1 MSAPVVIVGGS
12 LAGLRSAEGLRKA
25 GYAGPIKVIGNEPYL
40 PYNRPPLS
48 KELLSGSGEID
59 EIYFPIKES
68 VSDVEW
74 VLGLAATSLD
84 IQEQKVTDLSGTSH
98 PYKALV
104 IATGLRPKPLPV
116 DANGI
121 EGIHVLRTFDD
132 AVALRKQLLPGVK
145 VLILGA
151 GFIGCEV
158 AATAVKAG
166 CQVKVVSRTHE
177 PMQEALG
184 KTLGREVK
192 RRHELMGVEFV
203 KGASVF
209 GLIGDGHVEREIL
222 DSGVIY
228 DADLV
233 VVAIGSLPNTEWLE
247 GSGID
252 ISNGVLVDGGL
263 RAISSDGTVVENIF
277 AVGDVAR
284 YVNPLFDQ
292 VPRRVEHWNLPT
304 ETGKRAGLVL
314 GKYLNG
320 ESIAEMLAEPFA
332 PLPSFWSDQYDM
344 HILAF
349 GMTYLADRSEM
360 VAGEISG
367 ECVFEYFRNDKL
379 VGVCG
384 IGMRPTIQSYRTKF
398 SLA

>member
-1 MSAPVVIVGGS
+1 LSAPVVIVGGS

-48 KELLSGSGEID
+48 KDLLSGTGEID

-68 VSDVEW
+68 VADIDW
-74 VLGLAATSLD
+74 VLGQAATSLD
-84 IQEQKVTDLSGTSH
+84 TKEQKVTDLSGTSH
-98 PYKALV
+98 SYSALV

-121 EGIHVLRTFDD
+121 SGIHVLRTFDD

-158 AATAVKAG
+158 AATAIKAG
-166 CQVKVVSRTHE
+166 CQVRVVSRTHE

-184 KTLGREVK
+184 KTLGKEVK

-209 GLIGDGHVEREIL
+209 GLIGDGHVERVIL

>member
-12 LAGLRSAEGLRKA
+12 LAGLRSAEGIRRA
-25 GYAGPIKVIGNEPYL
+25 GYKGPIKVIGNEPYL

-48 KELLSGSGEID
+48 KELLSGSGDID

-68 VSDVEW
+68 VADIEW
-74 VLGLAATSLD
+74 VLGQAATSLD
-84 IQEQKVTDLSGTSH
+84 TKEQKVTDLSGTSH
-98 PYKALV
+98 SYSALV

-116 DANGI
+116 NSNGI
-121 EGIHVLRTFDD
+121 SGVHVLRTFDD

-145 VLILGA
+145 VVILGA

-158 AATAVKAG
+158 AATAIKAG
-166 CQVKVVSRTHE
+166 CQVKVVARAHE
-177 PMQEALG
+177 PMEEALG
-184 KTLGREVK
+184 KTLAKEVK
-192 RRHELMGVEFV
+192 RRHELKGVEFV

-209 GLIGDGHVEREIL
+209 GLIGDGHVQRIIL

-263 RAISSDGTVVENIF
+263 RALSSDGDVIENVF

-304 ETGKRAGLVL
+304 ETGKRAGQVL
-314 GKYLNG
+314 GKHLIG
-320 ESIAEMLAEPFA
+320 ESVAEMLAEPFA

-349 GMTYLADRSEM
+349 GMTYLADRSEL
-360 VAGEISG
+360 VAGELSG
-367 ECVFEYFRNDKL
+367 ECVLEYFRDDKL

>member
-1 MSAPVVIVGGS
+1 LSAPVLIVGGS

-25 GYAGPIKVIGNEPYL
+25 GYMGPIKVIGNEPYL

-48 KELLSGSGEID
+48 KELLSGTGEID

-84 IQEQKVTDLSGTSH
+84 IEEQKVTDLSGTSH

-209 GLIGDGHVEREIL
+209 GLIGDGHVERVIL

-233 VVAIGSLPNTEWLE
+233 VVAIGSFPNTEWLE

>member
-1 MSAPVVIVGGS
+1 LSVPVVIVGGS

-25 GYAGPIKVIGNEPYL
+25 GYSGPIKVIGNEPYL

-48 KELLSGSGEID
+48 KDLLSGTGEID

-68 VSDVEW
+68 VADIDW
-74 VLGLAATSLD
+74 VLGQAATSLD
-84 IQEQKVTDLSGTSH
+84 TKEQKVTDLSGTSH
-98 PYKALV
+98 SYSALV

-121 EGIHVLRTFDD
+121 TGIHVLRTFDD

-158 AATAVKAG
+158 AATAIKAG
-166 CQVKVVSRTHE
+166 CQVRVVSRTHE

-184 KTLGREVK
+184 KTLGKEVK
-192 RRHELMGVEFV
+192 RRHELKGVEFV

-209 GLIGDGHVEREIL
+209 GLIGDGHVERVIL

-263 RAISSDGTVVENIF
+263 RALSSDGAVFENVF

-304 ETGKRAGLVL
+304 ETGKRAGLIL
-314 GKYLNG
+314 GKYLIG
-320 ESIAEMLAEPFA
+320 ESVAEVLAEPFA
-332 PLPSFWSDQYDM
+332 PLPSFWSDQYEM
-344 HILAF
+344 NILAF
-349 GMTYLADRSEM
+349 GMTYLADRSEL
-360 VAGEISG
+360 VAGELSG
-367 ECVFEYFRNDKL
+367 ECVFEYFRDDKL

-384 IGMRPTIQSYRTKF
+384 IGMRPTIQSYRARF
-398 SLA
+398 AL

>member
-12 LAGLRSAEGLRKA
+12 LAGLRSAEGLRRA
-25 GYAGPIKVIGNEPYL
+25 GYSGPIKVIGNEPYL

-48 KELLSGSGEID
+48 KELLNGTGEID

-68 VSDVEW
+68 VADIEW
-74 VLGLAATSLD
+74 VLGQAATSLD

-98 PYKALV
+98 SYSALV

-121 EGIHVLRTFDD
+121 SGIHVLRTFDD
-132 AVALRKQLLPGVK
+132 AIALRKQLLPGVK

-158 AATAVKAG
+158 AATAIKAG
-166 CQVKVVSRTHE
+166 CQVRVVSRTHE

-184 KTLGREVK
+184 ETLAKEVK

-209 GLIGDGHVEREIL
+209 GLIGDGHVERVIL

-252 ISNGVLVDGGL
+252 VSNGVLVDGGL
-263 RAISSDGTVVENIF
+263 RAVSSNGTVVENIF

-304 ETGKRAGLVL
+304 ETGKRAGLIL

-320 ESIAEMLAEPFA
+320 ESVADILAEPFA

-344 HILAF
+344 HILGF
-349 GMTYLADRSEM
+349 GMTYLADRSEL
-360 VAGEISG
+360 VAGEITG

-398 SLA
+398 SVV

>member
-12 LAGLRSAEGLRKA
+12 LAGLRSAEGIRRA
-25 GYAGPIKVIGNEPYL
+25 GYSGPIKVIGNEPYL

-48 KELLSGSGEID
+48 KDLLSGTGQID

-68 VSDVEW
+68 VADVEW
-74 VLGLAATSLD
+74 VLSQAATSLD
-84 IQEQKVTDLSGTSH
+84 TKEQKVTDLSGASH
-98 PYKALV
+98 PYSALV

-116 DANGI
+116 DSNGI
-121 EGIHVLRTFDD
+121 SGVHVLRTFDD
-132 AVALRKQLLPGVK
+132 AVGLRKQLLPGVK
-145 VLILGA
+145 TVILGA

-158 AATAVKAG
+158 AATAIKAG
-166 CQVKVVSRTHE
+166 CQVKVVARAHE
-177 PMQEALG
+177 PMEEALG
-184 KTLGREVK
+184 KTLAKEVK
-192 RRHELMGVEFV
+192 RRHELKGVEFV

-209 GLIGDGHVEREIL
+209 GLIGDGHVQRIIL

-263 RAISSDGTVVENIF
+263 RALSSDGAVIENVF

-284 YVNPLFDQ
+284 YANPLFDQ
-292 VPRRVEHWNLPT
+292 IPRRVEHWNLPT
-304 ETGKRAGLVL
+304 ETGKRAGQIL
-314 GKYLNG
+314 GKHLNG
-320 ESIAEMLAEPFA
+320 EPVAEMLAEPFA

-349 GMTYLADRSEM
+349 GMTYLADRSEL
-360 VAGEISG
+360 VAGELSG
-367 ECVFEYFRNDKL
+367 ECVLEYFRDDKL

>member
-25 GYAGPIKVIGNEPYL
+25 GYMGPIKVIGNEPYL

-48 KELLSGSGEID
+48 KELLSGTGEID

-68 VSDVEW
+68 VADIEW
-74 VLGLAATSLD
+74 VLGQAATSLD

-98 PYKALV
+98 SYRALV

-121 EGIHVLRTFDD
+121 SGIHVLRTFED

-177 PMQEALG
+177 PLEEALG

-209 GLIGDGHVEREIL
+209 GLIGDGHVERVIL

-320 ESIAEMLAEPFA
+320 ESIAEMIAEPFA

>member
-1 MSAPVVIVGGS
+1 LSAPVVIVGGS

-25 GYAGPIKVIGNEPYL
+25 GYSGPIKVIGNEPYL

-48 KELLSGSGEID
+48 KDLLSGTGEID

-68 VSDVEW
+68 VADIEW
-74 VLGLAATSLD
+74 VLGQAATSLD
-84 IQEQKVTDLSGTSH
+84 TKEQKVTDLSGAIH
-98 PYKALV
+98 PYSALV

-121 EGIHVLRTFDD
+121 SGVHVLRTFDD

-158 AATAVKAG
+158 AATAIKAG
-166 CQVKVVSRTHE
+166 CQVRVVSRTHE

-184 KTLGREVK
+184 KTLAKEVK
-192 RRHELMGVEFV
+192 RRHELKGVEFV

-209 GLIGDGHVEREIL
+209 GLIGDGHVERVIL

-252 ISNGVLVDGGL
+252 ISDGVLVDGGL
-263 RAISSDGTVVENIF
+263 RALSSDGTVVENIF

-349 GMTYLADRSEM
+349 GMTYLADRSEL
-360 VAGEISG
+360 VAGELSG

>member
-1 MSAPVVIVGGS
+1 LSAPVVIVGGS
-12 LAGLRSAEGLRKA
+12 LAGLRTAEGLRKA
-25 GYAGPIKVIGNEPYL
+25 GYSGPIKVIGNEPYL

-48 KELLSGSGEID
+48 KELLSGTGEID

-68 VSDVEW
+68 VSDIEW
-74 VLGLAATSLD
+74 VLGFAATSLD

-209 GLIGDGHVEREIL
+209 GLIGDGHVERVIL

-247 GSGID
+247 GSGLD

>member
-12 LAGLRSAEGLRKA
+12 LAGLRSAEGLRRA
-25 GYAGPIKVIGNEPYL
+25 GYSGPIKVIGNEPYL

-48 KELLSGSGEID
+48 KELLSGTGEID

-68 VSDVEW
+68 VADIEW
-74 VLGLAATSLD
+74 VLGQAATSLD

-98 PYKALV
+98 SYSALV

-121 EGIHVLRTFDD
+121 LGIHVLRTFDD
-132 AVALRKQLLPGVK
+132 AFALRKQLLPGVK

-158 AATAVKAG
+158 AATAIKAG
-166 CQVKVVSRTHE
+166 CQVRVVSRTHE

-184 KTLGREVK
+184 ETLAKEVK

-209 GLIGDGHVEREIL
+209 GLIGDGRVERVIL

-263 RAISSDGTVVENIF
+263 RAVSSNGTVVENIF

-304 ETGKRAGLVL
+304 ETGKRAGLIL

-320 ESIAEMLAEPFA
+320 ESVAEILAEPFA

-344 HILAF
+344 HMLAF
-349 GMTYLADRSEM
+349 GMTYLADRSEL

-367 ECVFEYFRNDKL
+367 ECVFEYFKNDKL

-398 SLA
+398 SVV

>member
-1 MSAPVVIVGGS
+1 LSAPVVIVGGS

-48 KELLSGSGEID
+48 KELLSGTGEID

-74 VLGLAATSLD
+74 VLGLAATSLN
-84 IQEQKVTDLSGTSH
+84 IEEQKVTDLSGTSH

-209 GLIGDGHVEREIL
+209 GLIGDGHVERVIL

-263 RAISSDGTVVENIF
+263 RAMSSDGAVVENIF

>member
-1 MSAPVVIVGGS
+1 LSAPVVIVGGS

-25 GYAGPIKVIGNEPYL
+25 GYSGHIKVIGNEPYL

-48 KELLSGSGEID
+48 KDLLSGTGEID

-68 VSDVEW
+68 VADIEW
-74 VLGLAATSLD
+74 VLGQAATSLD
-84 IQEQKVTDLSGTSH
+84 TKEQKVTDLSGTSH
-98 PYKALV
+98 SYSALV

-121 EGIHVLRTFDD
+121 SGVHVLRTFDD

-158 AATAVKAG
+158 AATAIKAG
-166 CQVKVVSRTHE
+166 CQVRVVSRTHE

-192 RRHELMGVEFV
+192 RRHEQKGVEFV

-209 GLIGDGHVEREIL
+209 GLIGDGHVERVIL

-263 RAISSDGTVVENIF
+263 RALSSDGAVFENVF

-292 VPRRVEHWNLPT
+292 IPRRVEHWNLPT
-304 ETGKRAGLVL
+304 ETGKRAGLIL
-314 GKYLNG
+314 GKHLIG
-320 ESIAEMLAEPFA
+320 ESVAEVLAESFA
-332 PLPSFWSDQYDM
+332 PLPSFWSDQYEM
-344 HILAF
+344 NILAF
-349 GMTYLADRSEM
+349 GMTYLADRSEL
-360 VAGEISG
+360 VAGELSG
-367 ECVFEYFRNDKL
+367 ECVFEYFRDDKL

-384 IGMRPTIQSYRTKF
+384 IGMRPTIQSYRSRF
-398 SLA
+398 EL

>member
-1 MSAPVVIVGGS
+1 LSAPVVIVGGS
-12 LAGLRSAEGLRKA
+12 LASLRSAEGLRKA
-25 GYAGPIKVIGNEPYL
+25 GYMGTIKVIGNEPYL

-48 KELLSGSGEID
+48 KELLSGTGEID

-68 VSDVEW
+68 VADIEW
-74 VLGLAATSLD
+74 VLGQAATSLD

-132 AVALRKQLLPGVK
+132 AVALRRQLLPGVK

-177 PMQEALG
+177 PMQGALG

-209 GLIGDGHVEREIL
+209 GLIGDGHVERVIL

-320 ESIAEMLAEPFA
+320 ESIAEMIAEPFA